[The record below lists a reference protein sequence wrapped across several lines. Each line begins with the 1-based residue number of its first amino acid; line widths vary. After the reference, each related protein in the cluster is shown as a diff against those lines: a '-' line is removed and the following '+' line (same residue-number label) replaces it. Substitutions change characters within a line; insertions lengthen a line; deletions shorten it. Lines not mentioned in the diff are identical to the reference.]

1 MLAQIC
7 YLIFQR
13 KAFTL
18 RKFYNFYEV
27 AGLIYSALQ
36 FVYWSYWC
44 AKQEWN

>member
-18 RKFYNFYEV
+18 RNYEV